1 MKTCKR
7 GTIRRSGYTRRAYTR
22 KSGTRVRGASV
33 ASACITN
40 RGAAGKWTVTHKSAG
55 IGKLKAGRLAQY
67 GYSSSKTTHA
77 RHIALGKAIKAYG
90 ALAVYRML
98 NAVYVYS
105 KRTSPSKSALYKLDR
120 DYVGKLAGYKH

>member
-77 RHIALGKAIKAYG
+77 RHIALGKAIKAHG